1 MSKKATPAQW
11 YSILPVLQIMDIDA
25 VDRQPYGAELPLSC
39 TNPNARALV
48 PLGPVR
54 SIVEGGWTVVPNIEE
69 LFSDDSGSDEEVR
82 CSPGDWSGEA
92 SGLDLSPLQPINC
105 WSPAQTPKPKSIE
118 TPSHGSDIKI
128 TLLQAPKKKLKPSKP
143 LTEPCENPF
152 EDPDLL
158 ASLAAPPLPHSCQG
172 IHNRCKQG
180 HIDAQ
185 EAGAEKRKPM
195 KAMKAMQAMKAM
207 KAVAKEPKIISM
219 KPMKA
224 VSTEPLEAM
233 PAIKQTS
240 SIQCL

>member
-69 LFSDDSGSDEEVR
+69 LFSDDSGSDGEVC
-82 CSPGDWSGEA
+82 CSLGKSSGKA
-92 SGLDLSPLQPINC
+92 SGLDLSPLQLVNC
-105 WSPAQTPKPKSIE
+105 WSPTHTPKPKPIE
-118 TPSHGSDIKI
+118 TPCHGSDLKI
-128 TLLQAPKKKLKPSKP
+128 TLLQAPKKKMKPSKP

-207 KAVAKEPKIISM
+207 KAVAKETKIISM

-224 VSTEPLEAM
+224 VSTEPLMAM